1 MKKGHGAM
9 ANLALLLVGKGVDWS
24 AQFSPLT
31 AASQLLVA
39 ASLSGELDPELL
51 VLCLLDDKLLWLFLQ
66 EIMLRLMAG
75 WGFYVGLTNT
85 FVTSSHSSWH
95 IYTTN
100 QLHVRHFEAELS
112 FTTFETAS
120 HR

>member
-66 EIMLRLMAG
+66 EIMLRG
-75 WGFYVGLTNT
+75 
-85 FVTSSHSSWH
+85 
-95 IYTTN
+95 
-100 QLHVRHFEAELS
+100 
-112 FTTFETAS
+112 
-120 HR
+120 